1 MSSFFF
7 KHHRILFFGAWL
19 LINFFQA
26 GTTELFDD
34 EAYYSIYSRYPS
46 WGYFDHPPMIAILI
60 KAGSAIFNHEFG
72 VRFFIVLI
80 NTATILLIGHLIK
93 PRNDKLFY
101 AILASIGLAQVGGI
115 IAVPD
120 TPLLFFIS
128 VFFLVY
134 RKFIE
139 RMDWLNTL
147 SLGVS
152 IALMLY
158 TKYHGILIVFF
169 TLFSNL
175 KLLRLYQTYLVTFIA
190 LLLFAPHLYWQYIHD
205 FPSVQYHLFERNAS
219 SYRFAFT
226 TEYILGQLLLP
237 GPIIGWLFIWFA
249 IRYRSTDLT
258 NRALQFTLVGI
269 YLFFLFSTLKGRVE
283 ANWTVAAFVPLI
295 VLSHHYL
302 YTRPVVSRWVYR
314 TVPISILIVIGVRIY
329 MMIDNPGS
337 RKIIKDEF
345 HFNNEWVNKV
355 SQKSNQLPVVFIN
368 SYQRPSKF
376 WFYQNTPALSLNTPG
391 YRRNNFNFWP
401 IEDSYIGKRV
411 FALGIYDSLVLK
423 DRLDAPRFDKW
434 GSAVIPLYYSFMKAK
449 ITAIKANPTTGG
461 ISSSFEINVPKK
473 YLSYFKAFPFDTASI
488 HLAVLDLNDTIHYY
502 KSIVT
507 VKQIS
512 LETSTMSVYF
522 PVSLPRGSYNARLGI
537 SSAIPGQPSLN
548 SPGFRLRV
556 N

>member
-1 MSSFFF
+1 MSSFLY
-7 KHHRILFFGAWL
+7 KHHKILFFGTWL
-19 LINFFQA
+19 LVNFFQA
-26 GTTELFDD
+26 ALTELFDD
-34 EAYYSIYSRYPS
+34 EAYYWVYSRYPS

-72 VRFFIVLI
+72 VRFFIVVI
-80 NTATILLIGHLIK
+80 NTATIILIGQLIK

-101 AILASIGLAQVGGI
+101 AIAASIGLAQVGGI

-134 RKFIE
+134 RKFVE
-139 RMDWLNTL
+139 RMDWVNTL

-169 TLFSNL
+169 TLLSNL
-175 KLLRLYQTYLVTFIA
+175 KLLRRHQTYLVAIIA
-190 LLLFAPHLYWQYIHD
+190 LFIFAPHLYWQYLHD

-219 SYRFAFT
+219 VYRFAFT

-237 GPIIGWLFIWFA
+237 GPIIGWLLIWFA
-249 IRYRSTDLT
+249 IRYRSIDPT
-258 NRALQFTLVGI
+258 NRALHFTLVGV
-269 YLFFLFSTLKGRVE
+269 YLFFLLSTLKGRVE

-295 VLSHHYL
+295 VLSHQYL
-302 YTRPVVSRWVYR
+302 YTRPLISRWVYR
-314 TVPISILIVIGVRIY
+314 TIPISLLIVIGVRIY

-337 RKIIKDEF
+337 RKILKDEF
-345 HFNNEWVNKV
+345 HFNKVWSNKV
-355 SQKSNQLPVVFIN
+355 SQKTSQLPVVFIN

-376 WFYQNTPALSLNTPG
+376 WFYQRTPALSLNTPG

-401 IEDSYIGKRV
+401 IEESYMGKRV

-423 DRLDAPRFDKW
+423 DRINAPRFDKW
-434 GSAVIPLYYSFMKAK
+434 GSAVVPLYYSFMKAK
-449 ITAIKANPTTGG
+449 ITAIKTKPVSGG
-461 ISSSFEINVPKK
+461 ISSSFKINVPEN

-488 HLAVLDLNDTIHYY
+488 HLAVLNLNDTIYNY
-502 KSIVT
+502 KSTVT
-507 VKQIS
+507 VKQIRQ
-512 LETSTMSVYF
+512 ETSTMSVYF
-522 PVSLPRGSYNARLGI
+522 PVGLPRGSYNARLGI
-537 SSAIPGQPSLN
+537 STAIPGQPSLN
-548 SPGFRLRV
+548 SPRFRIRV
-556 N
+556 D